1 MGRGSPCG
9 APLGGATGEVLEGRR
24 IVFGSQ
30 SLGAR
35 ARATAGSEGGGGAGS
50 GRQQRGRGLCAR
62 AARYAGWTATA
73 WHPKAGPTPIRAT
86 RRARVAR
93 RRGRVV
99 QRHRAE
105 AKGAVGRGEAAT
117 EGSASGPPGV
127 FAWSGCWRLFRG
139 GTLFQGI
146 PRAAALLAPR
156 RSKRLSV
163 AERFSLRKFG
173 GTRSGRFS
181 CYS

>member
-1 MGRGSPCG
+1 LGRGSPCG

-105 AKGAVGRGEAAT
+105 DKGGRWGKARRPQRVLRATWTRGVGASRSWDPQPGY
-117 EGSASGPPGV
+117 SA
-127 FAWSGCWRLFRG
+127 GC
-139 GTLFQGI
+139 
-146 PRAAALLAPR
+146 
-156 RSKRLSV
+156 SV
-163 AERFSLRKFG
+163 DCGQKD
-173 GTRSGRFS
+173 
-181 CYS
+181 